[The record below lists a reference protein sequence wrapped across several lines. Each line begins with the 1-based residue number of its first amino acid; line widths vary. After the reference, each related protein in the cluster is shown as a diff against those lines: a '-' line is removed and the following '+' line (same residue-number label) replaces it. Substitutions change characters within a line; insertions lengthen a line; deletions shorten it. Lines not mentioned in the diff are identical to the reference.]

1 MNQAETIFA
10 IVDLQDRIEVMER
23 EMERRFDLM
32 DQGLLYLLGRNEW
45 GLSDYERVLA
55 WRMLQVKLHGMDPK
69 EIGNKFPPDEP
80 APERRYEPPK
90 IKSVM
95 NE

>member
-45 GLSDYERVLA
+45 GLSDDERIFA
-55 WRMLQVKLHGMDPK
+55 WRMLQVNLHGMDPK
-69 EIGNKFPPDEP
+69 DVAHRYPPE
-80 APERRYEPPK
+80 EREKVSPPVTM
-90 IKSVM
+90 KSVLDV
-95 NE
+95 